1 MLLVKSESTAAQRRI
16 PLYLV
21 DATDGYTAETGLTF
35 SAGELKLSKNGASEA
50 NHAGSVTELAGG
62 LYYYEATSGELDTVG
77 FLTLRVAKSGVRA
90 FVALCEVRE
99 HVADQVM
106 TRDTSAFEDA
116 APVKSLGAAV
126 MAAVHKADIND
137 STGNLDVYES
147 DGVTKKYSRVVTT
160 ATGRDPIDS
169 FGGAT

>member
-21 DATDGYTAETGLTF
+21 DATDGFTPETGLSF
-35 SAGELKLSKNGASEA
+35 SAGDLKLSKNGAAEA
-50 NHAGSVTELAGG
+50 NHGGSVTEMAGG
-62 LYYYEATSGELDTVG
+62 LYYYEATQGELDTVG
-77 FLTLRVAKSGVRA
+77 FLSVRVAKTGVRA
-90 FVALCEVRE
+90 FVALCEVRD

-106 TRDTSAFEDA
+106 TRASSAWEDA
-116 APVKSLGAAV
+116 APAKSLGGAT

-137 STGNLDVYES
+137 STGNLDVYFS
-147 DGVTKKYSRVVTT
+147 NGVTVKFSRVVTT
-160 ATGRDPIDS
+160 NATRDPIDS